1 MKHIKN
7 QITKLEYNP
16 FSHRLYFLTNA
27 LLCYNFDTFDF
38 KIDNNPLGEPILS
51 KIQNVKIT
59 DNNDKIE
66 LDTVFRRKERHIVL
80 DCYNT
85 INQYIYKL
93 FATLQKLQFHIR
105 KEDMDRIVIIV
116 ENDVIS
122 EIEVYKRSLETNE
135 LLDTLTIN
143 RLENSL
149 YLEEFCP
156 YRKSLIEKV
165 AFDGKAILL
174 KTEEKER
181 MFQFDIQDLIF
192 DCFKN
197 ILIDSCMSLNNILLT
212 RSR

>member
-122 EIEVYKRSLETNE
+122 EIEVYKRSLETNS
-135 LLDTLTIN
+135 
-143 RLENSL
+143 RLENNL